1 MSKLQS
7 TPSSLSRTETSRTL
21 GGLAEA
27 SVPMPWSAAIANRL
41 GDYLEL
47 TKPRIS
53 VMVLVSVS
61 VGFALASQ
69 GTVQFP
75 LLAHALFGI
84 ALVAAGSSALNQYRE
99 RETDRLMP
107 RTARRPLPANR
118 LMPMEVLAFGISSGV
133 MGVLYLASF
142 INLTTALLTG
152 LTLLIYVLVYT
163 PLKRATAL
171 CTAVGAI
178 PGALPPVLGWTAAG
192 GELNLGALSLFGIL
206 FLWQF
211 PHFLAIAWLYREQ
224 YAKANLKML
233 PSRRGGVTGFLATG
247 YALALLPVSLLP
259 SRFGLAGDAFFLTA
273 LVLGL
278 GYLLCAARF
287 MRRESERTARG
298 LLWSSLMYLPLLL
311 FALTWDHFRLL
322 Q

>member
-1 MSKLQS
+1 MTRLK
-7 TPSSLSRTETSRTL
+7 TSAPGGTRSESAPGF

-27 SVPMPWSAAIANRL
+27 SVPLPWPVAITGRL
-41 GDYLEL
+41 SDYLEL

-53 VMVLVSVS
+53 IMVLVSVS
-61 VGFALASQ
+61 VGFALASE
-69 GTVQFP
+69 GAIQFS
-75 LLAHALFGI
+75 LLAHAIFGI

-107 RTARRPLPANR
+107 RTAARPLPGGR
-118 LMPMEVLAFGISSGV
+118 LSPMEVLAFGIGSGLI
-133 MGVLYLASF
+133 GVLYLASF
-142 INLTTALLTG
+142 VNLTSALLTG
-152 LTLLIYVLVYT
+152 LTLLTYVLIYT
-163 PLKRATAL
+163 PLKRTTGL

-192 GELNLGALSLFGIL
+192 GELNAGALSLFGIL

-224 YAKANLKML
+224 YGKAGLKML
-233 PSRRGGVTGFLATG
+233 PSSRPGVTGRLATG

-259 SRFGLAGDAFFLTA
+259 SRFDLAGDAFFLTA

-278 GYLLCAARF
+278 GYVLCAVRF
-287 MRRESERTARG
+287 MRQETQSTARG
-298 LLWSSLMYLPLLL
+298 LLWSSLLYLPLLL
-311 FALTWDHFRLL
+311 LALTWDHFRLL

>member
-1 MSKLQS
+1 MSNL
-7 TPSSLSRTETSRTL
+7 PSPTSGVTRNENAGSF

-27 SVPMPWSAAIANRL
+27 TVPIPWPLAVASRL

-53 VMVLVSVS
+53 VMVLVAVS
-61 VGFALASQ
+61 VGFALGSQ

-84 ALVAAGSSALNQYRE
+84 ALVAAGSSALNQFLE
-99 RETDRLMP
+99 RDTDRLMP
-107 RTARRPLPANR
+107 RTADRPLPSGR
-118 LMPMEVLAFGISSGV
+118 LTAAEVLAFGILSGG
-133 MGVLYLASF
+133 MGVFYLASF
-142 INLTTALLTG
+142 TNLLTALLTA
-152 LTLLIYVLVYT
+152 LTLFVYVLVYT

-171 CTAVGAI
+171 CTAIGAI

-192 GELNLGALSLFGIL
+192 GGLTLEAFGLFAIL

-211 PHFLAIAWLYREQ
+211 PHFLAIAWIYREQ
-224 YAKANLKML
+224 YAKADLHML
-233 PSRRGGVTGFLATG
+233 PSLRQGVTGFLATG
-247 YALALLPVSLLP
+247 YALALIPVSLLP
-259 SRFGLAGDAFFLTA
+259 ARYGLAGDAFFLTA

-278 GYLLCAARF
+278 GYCLCAVRF
-287 MRRESERTARG
+287 MRSETVQTARG
-298 LLWSSLMYLPLLL
+298 LLWSSLLYLPLLL